1 MGKKIIIN
9 ENKLRAI
16 VRNILIEQVVDL
28 ETAIKE
34 MGFVKTKP
42 GNYKHNKDSKL
53 TISIVG
59 DNVIVKKGNKELGKV
74 TKNDIEDLEGIVKSS
89 FPLVSE
95 QVVKG
100 VGSDPYDY
108 KKENGVYYAKKK
120 SSQSWIKATGNA
132 EKAIASKIFKDSVK
146 RPTTQTATDSTKK
159 NVVPTNVLVSDP
171 YDYKKENGVYY
182 AKKKGSQSW
191 IKATGK
197 AEKAIASK
205 IFKDSVKRPTTQ
217 TATDSTKKNV
227 VPKKGPT
234 NVLVSDTLVNKKIV
248 FDPSNET
255 TPFKCSEEGCAE
267 WVSNQLSNLGV
278 QRQGNAWHSH
288 NINQKSLEKSP
299 FLKLSPNIQNQ
310 MAVLFST
317 INANPKEKSQE
328 SNAKRLV
335 NTLIPQQQ
343 SFKNLLSV
351 NDIVGLYYDDSTNF
365 TKAFFEGATG
375 MSDMGNGSKITDGP
389 YFRRADNGKPWSS
402 KDLGQKIKFV
412 PGNSLKNGSGFGL
425 NTHLGYVGAK
435 VDGEPIIFHNV
446 HGQVYATPLS
456 KMGDTKVLWVK
467 SGPGEV
473 IKPKETAPSYWESF
487 TSLFS

>member
-9 ENKLRAI
+9 ENKLRTI

-34 MGFVKTKP
+34 MGFVKTTP

-59 DNVIVKKGNKELGKV
+59 NNVIVKKGNKELGKV
-74 TKNDIEDLEGIVKSS
+74 TKSDIEDLEGIVKSS

-100 VGSDPYDY
+100 GGSDPYDY
-108 KKENGVYYAKKK
+108 KKENGMYYAKKK
-120 SSQSWIKATGNA
+120 SSQSWIKAKGNA
-132 EKAIASKIFKDSVK
+132 EKAIATKIFKDS
-146 RPTTQTATDSTKK
+146 
-159 NVVPTNVLVSDP
+159 L
-171 YDYKKENGVYY
+171 
-182 AKKKGSQSW
+182 
-191 IKATGK
+191 
-197 AEKAIASK
+197 
-205 IFKDSVKRPTTQ
+205 KRPTTQ

-255 TPFKCSEEGCAE
+255 TPFTCSEEGCAE
-267 WVSNQLSNLGV
+267 WVSNQLSDLGV

-288 NINQKSLEKSP
+288 NINQKGLEKSP
-299 FLKLSPNIQNQ
+299 FLKLSPDIQNQ
-310 MAVLFST
+310 MAVLFGT

-375 MSDMGNGSKITDGP
+375 MSNMGNGSKITDGP
-389 YFRRADNGKPWSS
+389 YFRRADNGKPWSTE
-402 KDLGQKIKFV
+402 DLGKKIKFV

-473 IKPKETAPSYWESF
+473 VKPKETAPSYWESF

>member
-9 ENKLRAI
+9 ESKLRAI
-16 VRNILIEQVVDL
+16 VRNILIEQVADL
-28 ETAIKE
+28 ETALKE
-34 MGFVKTKP
+34 MGFVKTTP

-59 DNVIVKKGNKELGKV
+59 NNVIVKKDNKELGKV

-100 VGSDPYDY
+100 GGSDPYDY
-108 KKENGVYYAKKK
+108 KKENGMYYAKKK
-120 SSQSWIKATGNA
+120 SSQSWIKAKGDA
-132 EKAIASKIFKDSVK
+132 EKAIATKIFKDSLK
-146 RPTTQTATDSTKK
+146 RPTTQT
-159 NVVPTNVLVSDP
+159 P
-171 YDYKKENGVYY
+171 
-182 AKKKGSQSW
+182 
-191 IKATGK
+191 
-197 AEKAIASK
+197 
-205 IFKDSVKRPTTQ
+205 
-217 TATDSTKKNV
+217 TDSTKKNV

-255 TPFKCSEEGCAE
+255 TPFTCSEEGCAE
-267 WVSNQLSNLGV
+267 WVSNQLSDLGV

-288 NINQKSLEKSP
+288 NINQKGLEKSP
-299 FLKLSPNIQNQ
+299 FLKLSPDVQNQ
-310 MAVLFST
+310 MAVLFSN

-343 SFKNLLSV
+343 SFKNSLSV

-375 MSDMGNGSKITDGP
+375 MSDMGSGTKVTDGP
-389 YFRRADNGKPWSS
+389 YFRRADNGKPWSTE
-402 KDLGQKIKFV
+402 DLGKKIKFV

-456 KMGDTKVLWVK
+456 KMGNTKVLWVK

>member
-9 ENKLRAI
+9 ESKLRTI

-28 ETAIKE
+28 ETALKE
-34 MGFVKTKP
+34 MGFVKTTP
-42 GNYKHNKDSKL
+42 GNYKHNKDGKL

-59 DNVIVKKGNKELGKV
+59 GNVIVKKGNKELGKV

-100 VGSDPYDY
+100 GGSDPYDY
-108 KKENGVYYAKKK
+108 KKENGMYYAKKK
-120 SSQSWIKATGNA
+120 SSQSWIKASGNA
-132 EKAIASKIFKDSVK
+132 EKAIASKIFKDSL
-146 RPTTQTATDSTKK
+146 KK
-159 NVVPTNVLVSDP
+159 
-171 YDYKKENGVYY
+171 
-182 AKKKGSQSW
+182 
-191 IKATGK
+191 
-197 AEKAIASK
+197 
-205 IFKDSVKRPTTQ
+205 PTTQ

-248 FDPSNET
+248 FDPTMET
-255 TPFKCSEEGCAE
+255 KPLKCSEKEGCAE
-267 WVSNQLSNLGV
+267 WVSNQLDDLGV
-278 QRQGNAWHSH
+278 QRQSNAWHSH

-299 FLKLSPNIQNQ
+299 FINLSPDIQNQ
-310 MAVLFST
+310 MASLFST
-317 INANPKEKSQE
+317 INAKPDEKSQE
-328 SNAKRLV
+328 SVAKSLV
-335 NTLIPQQQ
+335 NKLIPQQE
-343 SFKNLLSV
+343 SFRNLLSV
-351 NDIVGLYYDDSTNF
+351 NDIVGLYWDNSDNF

-375 MSDMGNGSKITDGP
+375 MSDMGSGYKVTDGP
-389 YFRRADNGKPWSS
+389 YFRRADNGKPWSTE
-402 KDLGQKIKFV
+402 DLGKKIKFV

-446 HGQVYATPLS
+446 HGTIHATPLS
-456 KMGDTKVLWVK
+456 KMGKTKVLWVK

-473 IKPKETAPSYWESF
+473 IKPKETAPSYWESIVNF
-487 TSLFS
+487 IS

>member
-9 ENKLRAI
+9 ESKLRAI

-34 MGFVKTKP
+34 MGFVKTTP

-95 QVVKG
+95 QVIKG
-100 VGSDPYDY
+100 SGNDPYDY
-108 KKENGVYYAKKK
+108 KKENGMYYAKKK

-146 RPTTQTATDSTKK
+146 RPTTQTAS
-159 NVVPTNVLVSDP
+159 
-171 YDYKKENGVYY
+171 
-182 AKKKGSQSW
+182 
-191 IKATGK
+191 
-197 AEKAIASK
+197 
-205 IFKDSVKRPTTQ
+205 
-217 TATDSTKKNV
+217 DSTKKNV

-255 TPFKCSEEGCAE
+255 TPFTCSEEGCAE
-267 WVSNQLSNLGV
+267 WVSNQLSDLGV

-288 NINQKSLEKSP
+288 NINQKGLEKSS
-299 FLKLSPNIQNQ
+299 FLKLSPDIQNQ

>member
-9 ENKLRAI
+9 EDKLRAI
-16 VRNILIEQVVDL
+16 VRNILIEQAVDL
-28 ETAIKE
+28 ETAIKQ
-34 MGFVKTKP
+34 MGFVKTTP
-42 GNYKHNKDSKL
+42 GNYKHNKDNKL
-53 TISIVG
+53 TITIVG
-59 DNVIVKKGNKELGKV
+59 NNVIVKKDGEEVGKV
-74 TKNDIEDLEGIVKSS
+74 TKGDIEDLEGIVKSS

-95 QVVKG
+95 QVIKG
-100 VGSDPYDY
+100 GGSDPYEY
-108 KKENGVYYAKKK
+108 KKENGLYYARKKG
-120 SSQSWIKATGNA
+120 SPSWIKTSGNA
-132 EKAIASKIFKDSVK
+132 EKAIASKIFKDTVK
-146 RPTTQTATDSTKK
+146 KPTIQTPSDSTNKK
-159 NVVPTNVLVSDP
+159 IVS
-171 YDYKKENGVYY
+171 
-182 AKKKGSQSW
+182 
-191 IKATGK
+191 
-197 AEKAIASK
+197 
-205 IFKDSVKRPTTQ
+205 
-217 TATDSTKKNV
+217 
-227 VPKKGPT
+227 KKGPT
-234 NVLVSDTLVNKKIV
+234 SVLVSDTLVNKKIV
-248 FDPSNET
+248 FDPKNET
-255 TPFKCSEEGCAE
+255 TPFTCSEEGCAE
-267 WVSNQLSNLGV
+267 WVSNQLSDLGV

-299 FLKLSPNIQNQ
+299 FLKLSPDVQNQ

-343 SFKNLLSV
+343 TFKSLLNV

-402 KDLGQKIKFV
+402 EDLGKKIKFV

-473 IKPKETAPSYWESF
+473 VKPKETAPSYWESF

>member
-9 ENKLRAI
+9 ESKLRAI

-34 MGFVKTKP
+34 MGFVKTTP

-159 NVVPTNVLVSDP
+159 NVVP
-171 YDYKKENGVYY
+171 
-182 AKKKGSQSW
+182 
-191 IKATGK
+191 
-197 AEKAIASK
+197 
-205 IFKDSVKRPTTQ
+205 
-217 TATDSTKKNV
+217 
-227 VPKKGPT
+227 KKGPT

-267 WVSNQLSNLGV
+267 WVSNQLSDLGV

-402 KDLGQKIKFV
+402 EDLGQKIKFV

-446 HGQVYATPLS
+446 DGQVYATPLS

-473 IKPKETAPSYWESF
+473 INPKETAPSYWESF